1 MIQSHGKDLRTIFLD
16 SIRPTESDGTFLISS
31 FGHIDHFGQ
40 LVFFII
46 EMIISAFH
54 ILFDALAF
62 KNDVSYWR
70 NRETMAGLSIRT
82 VGFQMVS
89 TIIIFV
95 HLLHEDTSLLVSA
108 PMGIR

>member
-1 MIQSHGKDLRTIFLD
+1 MFFVLCVALPCF
-16 SIRPTESDGTFLISS
+16 SIARES
-31 FGHIDHFGQ
+31 
-40 LVFFII
+40 
-46 EMIISAFH
+46 
-54 ILFDALAF
+54 FDALAF